1 MTVVEA
7 FLAELKNEAIVT
19 RRILEV
25 VPLEKGDWKPHEKS
39 MTLIRLASHVASLPE
54 WITTVVKTDKLD
66 FATSDFKP
74 FIPSSKEDLLQHH
87 DKNVASAEAALQ
99 SMGEEALAKG
109 WTLRSGDITYFTQ
122 CKHEVLRGTCF
133 NHLVHHRAQ
142 LGVYLRL
149 LDVALPPSYGP
160 TADTTM

>member
-1 MTVVEA
+1 MTALES

-19 RRILEV
+19 RKILEA
-25 VPLEKGDWKPHEKS
+25 VPLEKGDWQPHEKS
-39 MTLIRLASHVASLPE
+39 MTLIRLAAHVASLPE
-54 WITTVVKTDKLD
+54 WITTVAKTDELD
-66 FATSDFKP
+66 FATSGFKP

-99 SMGEEALAKG
+99 SMSEEDLAKG
-109 WTLRSGDITYFTQ
+109 WTLRAGETKYFTL
-122 CKHEVLRGTCF
+122 CKHEVLRGTCY
-133 NHLVHHRAQ
+133 NHLIHHRAQ

-149 LDVALPPSYGP
+149 LNVALPPSYGP